1 MGPPQ
6 KPEEAP
12 EDDRET
18 VRPLLAVPEDNLKPP
33 CAKSGIPKMHNP
45 EISPALS
52 VQLKEKRD
60 RRTLVRLSLRFW
72 RSTRK
77 A

>member
-1 MGPPQ
+1 MSQ
-6 KPEEAP
+6 
-12 EDDRET
+12 RH
-18 VRPLLAVPEDNLKPP
+18 LAVPEDGLKPP
-33 CAKSGIPKMHNP
+33 WRKTLNQENEPTP
-45 EISPALS
+45 RSPLALS

-60 RRTLVRLSLRFW
+60 RRTLVRLSLQFW